1 MANQI
6 RPYSM
11 CLLLNILF
19 VSKADSEMTNQLQFL
34 HQMILRVEQIKKKKW
49 RKFLDIFT
57 CMWLQMCLKYNTSNF
72 YKTI

>member
-19 VSKADSEMTNQLQFL
+19 VSKADSEITNQLQFL
-34 HQMILRVEQIKKKKW
+34 HQMILRVEQIKKKMEKIS
-49 RKFLDIFT
+49 R
-57 CMWLQMCLKYNTSNF
+57 YF
-72 YKTI
+72 YMYVVTNVP

>member
-19 VSKADSEMTNQLQFL
+19 VSKADSEITNQLQFL
-34 HQMILRVEQIKKKKW
+34 HQMIPRVEQIKKKMEKIS
-49 RKFLDIFT
+49 R
-57 CMWLQMCLKYNTSNF
+57 YF
-72 YKTI
+72 YMYVVTNVP

>member
-19 VSKADSEMTNQLQFL
+19 VSKADSEITNQLQFL
-34 HQMILRVEQIKKKKW
+34 HQMILRVEQIKKKKMEKIS
-49 RKFLDIFT
+49 R
-57 CMWLQMCLKYNTSNF
+57 YF
-72 YKTI
+72 YMFVVTNVP